1 MPKKYCS
8 SCGTA
13 LMPTLRLC
21 PSCGGR
27 SFSDQPVSIAAPTKT
42 PKVPSAGPVNPATPS
57 AVGRKWVAAPHGSRF
72 MAAFIDYFLLLVA
85 TGILSIIASLAGFVG
100 DNAPGV
106 KLVAILAILV
116 SIGIPYAYFTIM
128 HASDR
133 QASWGKS
140 LLGLTVITLQ
150 GERLT
155 RMQAFSR
162 ILLQSVIPLAGV
174 VIVLISVAGFAS
186 GGSKDMESAALAAA
200 LVAVLAVSLGPH
212 LMMFFNP
219 QHQSLYDVLCKTCV
233 VRRTNP

>member
-1 MPKKYCS
+1 
-8 SCGTA
+8 
-13 LMPTLRLC
+13 
-21 PSCGGR
+21 
-27 SFSDQPVSIAAPTKT
+27 
-42 PKVPSAGPVNPATPS
+42 
-57 AVGRKWVAAPHGSRF
+57 